1 MKRVIFVLGIFILMV
16 SCKKTEVQTNP
27 PVVVVQEEAIKFTTN
42 LDTGTYNVADTLPLI
57 LSVNS
62 KLPSTGIIYSI
73 TATWTDSSK
82 QIYKIDSSS
91 TSSTLSLNIP
101 GLRKAGNYSVS
112 VSITSKSTATN
123 TSNKAI
129 SVVNNPLGRFMG
141 YKVDQAALTTS
152 KQKDFGKSYWENL
165 PIATDL
171 FVGAFQKGVK
181 ILTGPFGNGKYE
193 YSSWLFAVTL
203 GDFNNDGWV
212 DIFNAGA
219 ACNGKAANLS
229 FLIWNPISK
238 IFEENNLINS
248 NINYIGGP
256 IRAIPIYLNGD
267 NYVDVVIIGHNDEC
281 SGQALFENCRIL
293 LSDGTGKYNI
303 SELQLEPSFLH
314 NMFGY
319 SSGDVGYINND
330 NYPDLILASGTH
342 TYIFWGISTFPYFSN
357 QNFAHFATDTI
368 NFSSNNGF
376 GEIVPAGAGDA
387 YRAWAADINNDG
399 KNDLLLGT
407 VESISSPNRFLTN
420 LGLGRF
426 NQTAITNLPV
436 RSIKNAERID
446 YIIDDL
452 NGDGLKDLMALDCI
466 YSQTGEQSWE
476 LIPYIQQQNGSFL
489 IDNSWIQY
497 TINTNSR
504 PNAKWKLVYAD
515 YNGDGKKDIGYID
528 SGIMPTLDP
537 NNDLKKKTV
546 LIRTGNK
553 FIEQDY
559 YQFDPY
565 AKSILSTI
573 IK

>member
-1 MKRVIFVLGIFILMV
+1 MRNVIIVLGILFLFAC
-16 SCKKTEVQTNP
+16 SKTDKVTP
-27 PVVVVQEEAIKFTTN
+27 PITLVQEESIKFTTN
-42 LDTGTYNVADTLPLI
+42 LDTGIYNVADTLPLVI
-57 LSVNS
+57 TVTS
-62 KLPSTGIIYSI
+62 KIPTAGLIYSI
-73 TATWTDSSK
+73 NTTWTDSSK
-82 QIYKIDSSS
+82 QIFKLD
-91 TSSTLSLNIP
+91 TTLTTTNLSLNIT
-101 GLRKAGNYSVS
+101 GLKKSGNYSIV
-112 VSITSKSTATN
+112 VYITSKAISTN
-123 TSNKAI
+123 TNNKSI

-141 YKVDQAALTTS
+141 YKVDQIALS
-152 KQKDFGKSYWENL
+152 SSRQKDFGKSYWENL
-165 PIATDL
+165 PIASDL

-181 ILTGPFGNGKYE
+181 ILTGPYGNGKYE

-229 FLIWNPISK
+229 FLIWNPTTK
-238 IFEENNLINS
+238 IFEEKNLIND
-248 NINYIGGP
+248 NTNFIGGP
-256 IRAIPIYLNGD
+256 SRAIPIYLNGD

-319 SSGDVGYINND
+319 SGGDVGYINND

-387 YRAWAADINNDG
+387 YRAWATDINNDG

-407 VESISSPNRFLTN
+407 VEGTSSPNRFLTN
-420 LGLGRF
+420 LGSGRF
-426 NQTAITNLPV
+426 NQTGVTNLPV
-436 RSIKNAERID
+436 RNIKNAERID
-446 YIIDDL
+446 YLIDDI
-452 NGDGLKDLMALDCI
+452 NGDGLKDLIALDCI
-466 YSQTGEQSWE
+466 YSQSGEQSWE
-476 LIPYIQQQNGSFL
+476 LVPYIQQQNGSFS

-515 YNGDGKKDIGYID
+515 YNGDGKKDIGYTD
-528 SGIMPTLDP
+528 SGIMATLDP
-537 NNDLKKKTV
+537 NNDLQKKTV
-546 LIRTGNK
+546 FIRTGNK

-559 YQFDPY
+559 YQFDPF
-565 AKSILSTI
+565 AKYILSTI

>member
-1 MKRVIFVLGIFILMV
+1 MRNVIIVLGILFLFAC
-16 SCKKTEVQTNP
+16 SKTDKVTP
-27 PVVVVQEEAIKFTTN
+27 PITLVQEESIKFTTN
-42 LDTGTYNVADTLPLI
+42 LDTGIYNVADTLPLVI
-57 LSVNS
+57 TVSS
-62 KLPSTGIIYSI
+62 KIPTAGLIYSI
-73 TATWTDSSK
+73 NTTWTDSSK
-82 QIYKIDSSS
+82 QIFKLDTTLT
-91 TSSTLSLNIP
+91 TSNLSLNIT
-101 GLRKAGNYSVS
+101 GLKKSGNYSIV
-112 VSITSKSTATN
+112 VSITSKAISTN
-123 TSNKAI
+123 TNNKSI

-141 YKVDQAALTTS
+141 YKVDQIALS
-152 KQKDFGKSYWENL
+152 SSRQKDFGKSYWENL
-165 PIATDL
+165 PIASDL

-181 ILTGPFGNGKYE
+181 ILTGPYGNGKYE

-229 FLIWNPISK
+229 FLIWNPTTK
-238 IFEENNLINS
+238 IFEEKNLIND
-248 NINYIGGP
+248 NTNFIGGP
-256 IRAIPIYLNGD
+256 SRAIPIYLNGD

-281 SGQALFENCRIL
+281 SGQVLFENCRIL

-319 SSGDVGYINND
+319 SGGDVGYINND

-387 YRAWAADINNDG
+387 YRAWATDINNDG

-407 VESISSPNRFLTN
+407 VEGTSSPNRFLTN
-420 LGLGRF
+420 LGSGRF
-426 NQTAITNLPV
+426 NQTGVTNLPV
-436 RSIKNAERID
+436 RNIKNAERID
-446 YIIDDL
+446 YLIDDI
-452 NGDGLKDLMALDCI
+452 NGDGLKDLIALDCI
-466 YSQTGEQSWE
+466 YSQSGEQSWE
-476 LIPYIQQQNGSFL
+476 LVPYIQQQNGSFS

-515 YNGDGKKDIGYID
+515 YNGDGKKDIGYTD
-528 SGIMPTLDP
+528 SGIMATLDP
-537 NNDLKKKTV
+537 NNDLQKKTV
-546 LIRTGNK
+546 FIRTGNK

-565 AKSILSTI
+565 AKYILSTI